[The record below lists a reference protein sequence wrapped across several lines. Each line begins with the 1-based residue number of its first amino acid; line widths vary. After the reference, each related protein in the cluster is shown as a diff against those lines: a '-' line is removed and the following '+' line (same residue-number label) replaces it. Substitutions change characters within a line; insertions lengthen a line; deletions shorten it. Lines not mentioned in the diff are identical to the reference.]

1 MVTLSFLLYHYLS
14 VKVGR
19 DPPVL
24 FIIGFMKLLNTP
36 DPSYKLLL
44 LPFYELM
51 SCQILKM

>member
-44 LPFYELM
+44 LPLHELM